1 MSGDETQTSGDT
13 PPQSGAERYAAARS
27 RSEAKN
33 QAVRDQLEPLA
44 PGERPLAVTI
54 ASITAMLFA
63 IGNLVSF
70 LLTNDATGDDESRA
84 VIQLALICAILFVAS
99 VGMWLVKYW
108 AVIGFQTILGL
119 QIIVYSLSLTR
130 VDNAWVALLFVA
142 IIVLSGVLFWFLIR
156 AMARIQMPE
165 APDIQSLKD
174 QREAAEAAALQAVA
188 DHNTREKQ
196 SNKREESGDTN
207 G

>member
-63 IGNLVSF
+63 IGNLISF

-196 SNKREESGDTN
+196 SDKGEESGDTN

>member
-1 MSGDETQTSGDT
+1 MSGDEIQTSGDT
-13 PPQSGAERYAAARS
+13 PPKSGAERYAAART

-33 QAVRDQLEPLA
+33 QAVRDELEPLA

-70 LLTNDATGDDESRA
+70 LLTNDATGDDENRA

-142 IIVLSGVLFWFLIR
+142 IIALSGVLFWFLIR

-188 DHNTREKQ
+188 DHNARVKKPEQ
-196 SNKREESGDTN
+196 ADNSDG
-207 G
+207 

>member
-196 SNKREESGDTN
+196 SDKREESGDTN